1 MSLFANEPQT
11 ALRPKHLHFT
21 SETCPV
27 CEQIIPNDR
36 LESVRARKD
45 AQERALE
52 AKFARLAKDEQ
63 IRQAEL
69 FQAEKAEAMAKLQSE
84 ITTRETAARAAER
97 KAAMA
102 EAEGVLSAA
111 NKAAQTAD
119 ARADELAKRLAATAN
134 EATAKISSARHEAM
148 MQVKAELQPQLV
160 AAEAAAKAALHEKQ
174 AALAAKATAE
184 QQIEALKESQ
194 EKAVAERTQEA
205 RDALEKRHL
214 EVLNG
219 ERSKHFEE
227 TQKIQ
232 SQLADVQRKLD
243 NKTAQ
248 DLGEGAEVDLYEAL
262 KAAFDEDDITR
273 IAKGAAGAD
282 IRQKVRHNG
291 KDCGVIL
298 YDSKNHKAWRGEFVT
313 KLRNDQIA
321 GKADFAILSTIAFPQ
336 GSKQLHVE
344 DNVILVNPA
353 RAVTI
358 AQIVRQQVVRAY
370 ALRLSDV
377 DREVKT
383 QALYA
388 FIMSERFAIQL
399 SKVQTSLA
407 TLNELDLKEQTAHK
421 LTWQKRS
428 QLHSGIAKA
437 EADLRGEID
446 YIVGTSVS
454 VDAALDHAPPINNA
468 ATVS

>member
-1 MSLFANEPQT
+1 MNLFANEPHT
-11 ALRPKHLHFT
+11 ALRPNHLHFE

-36 LESVRARKD
+36 LESVRARRD
-45 AQERALE
+45 AQEQALE
-52 AKFARLAKDEQ
+52 AKFARLAEDEQ
-63 IRQAEL
+63 IRQAKL
-69 FQAEKAEAMAKLQSE
+69 LQAEKAEAIAKLQSE
-84 ITTRETAARAAER
+84 ITAREAAARDAGR
-97 KAAMA
+97 KAATA
-102 EAEGVLSAA
+102 EAEEVLCAA
-111 NKAAQTAD
+111 NKAAQTAN
-119 ARADELAKRLAATAN
+119 ARVDELTKELAATAN
-134 EATAKISSARHEAM
+134 EVTAKIINARHEART
-148 MQVKAELQPQLV
+148 QVKAELQPLLL
-160 AAEAAAKAALHEKQ
+160 AAEAAAKTAVDEKQ
-174 AALAAKATAE
+174 AALAARMTAE
-184 QQIEALKESQ
+184 QQVELLKESQ
-194 EKAVAERTQEA
+194 EKAVAQRTQDA

-214 EVLNG
+214 EVLNA
-219 ERSKHFEE
+219 EKSKHFEE

-232 SQLADVQRKLD
+232 SQLADVQRKLE

-262 KAAFDEDDITR
+262 KAAFGEDDITR
-273 IAKGAAGAD
+273 IAKGLAGAD
-282 IRQKVRHNG
+282 IRHKVRHSG

-313 KLRNDQIA
+313 KLRDDQIA

-336 GSKQLHVE
+336 GSKQLHVQ

-358 AQIVRQQVVRAY
+358 AQIVREQVVRAH

-377 DREVKT
+377 DREKKT

-388 FIMSERFAIQL
+388 FITSERFAIQL
-399 SKVQTSLA
+399 SKVQTSLD
-407 TLNELDLKEQTAHK
+407 TLSELDLKEQTAHK

-437 EADLRGEID
+437 EADLRAEID
-446 YIVGTSVS
+446 YIVGTSEQ
-454 VDAALDHAPPINNA
+454 VDAALDFSLRISNA